1 MNFNIDDLLNSP
13 EMPWAV
19 GIALLLV
26 LIIFL
31 LWKLRQSRN
40 RETQKSTQLE
50 ILGRDM
56 VALAERLKAK
66 EQELIKAEQ
75 TYDRQITTLS
85 EQRDR
90 VQQSFQHESQRHSE
104 FRNEAAA
111 NESSLKE
118 RINAATEKLQLLE
131 NAEKRLQSSFENLA
145 NRIFEEKHEK
155 FNEASKLGVEALL
168 TPMRQQLGDFRK
180 RVDEVYDKENEQ
192 RTTLRAEITQ
202 LKNLNERISTDA
214 LNLTNALKGDSKVR
228 GNWGEVQL
236 ELLLEESGLKKGREY
251 DVQTSHKN
259 EEGKRYQPDAIVHL
273 PDNKDVI
280 IDSKVSLVAYE
291 AYHSSETE
299 GDRERCLKEHLT
311 SIRTHIRQL
320 SGKSYDEL
328 VGLRSLDLVIMFVPI
343 EPALLLALEHEPG
356 LYNEAYH
363 KGIVLVSPTLL
374 MATLQIINNIWR
386 YEHQNR
392 HALTIAEEAG
402 KMYDQFVGF
411 VESLDKVGDHIR
423 KAGESYDVAKKR
435 LIDGRGNLVG
445 RTQKLKDLG
454 AKAKKT
460 ISKEL
465 LDEGAIQTIEDLAG
479 DDMLSDHKSE

>member
-1 MNFNIDDLLNSP
+1 MKFNIDDFVNSP
-13 EMPWAV
+13 EMPWV
-19 GIALLLV
+19 SGIALLLV

-31 LWKLRQSRN
+31 FWKLGKSQN
-40 RETQKSTQLE
+40 IGAQKSTQLE
-50 ILGRDM
+50 MLGRDT
-56 VALAERLKAK
+56 VVLAERLKAK
-66 EQELIKAEQ
+66 EQALMKTEETFDQ
-75 TYDRQITTLS
+75 RITILT
-85 EQRDR
+85 EERDR
-90 VQQSFQHESQRHSE
+90 IRNALQQEAQTHSE
-104 FRNEAAA
+104 FKNKAVA
-111 NESSLKE
+111 NESAFRE

-145 NRIFEEKHEK
+145 NRIFEEKNEK
-155 FNEASKLGVEALL
+155 FNEASKAGVEALL
-168 TPMRQQLGDFRK
+168 NPMRQQLGDFRK

-251 DVQTSHKN
+251 DVQKSHKN

-291 AYHSSETE
+291 AYHSSETDL
-299 GDRERCLKEHLT
+299 DRERYLKEHLNA
-311 SIRTHIRQL
+311 IRTHISQL
-320 SGKSYDEL
+320 SGKNYDEL

-356 LYNEAYH
+356 LYNEAYNKH
-363 KGIVLVSPTLL
+363 IVLVSPTLL

-386 YEHQNR
+386 YEDQNR
-392 HALTIAEEAG
+392 HALIIAEEAG
-402 KMYDQFVGF
+402 KMHDQFVGF

-423 KAGESYDVAKKR
+423 KAGESYDIAKKR

-445 RTQKLKDLG
+445 RTQKLKELG

-465 LDEGAIQTIEDLAG
+465 LDEGSIQAIEDLSSN
-479 DDMLSDHKSE
+479 DNVSQID

>member
-1 MNFNIDDLLNSP
+1 MNFNFDDFINSP
-13 EMPWAV
+13 EMPWAS

-26 LIIFL
+26 IIIFL
-31 LWKLRQSRN
+31 LWKLG
-40 RETQKSTQLE
+40 KSQNQE
-50 ILGRDM
+50 ARKSAQVEMLGRDIA
-56 VALAERLKAK
+56 VLAERLNAK
-66 EQELIKAEQ
+66 ENELAKSAEGFN
-75 TYDRQITTLS
+75 RQIVAVTEERDRIRNALQQEMLNLS
-85 EQRDR
+85 ELKK
-90 VQQSFQHESQRHSE
+90 
-104 FRNEAAA
+104 EAAA

-145 NRIFEEKHEK
+145 NKIFEEKHEK
-155 FNEASKLGVEALL
+155 FSEASKVGVEALL
-168 TPMRQQLGDFRK
+168 NPMRQQLGDFRK

-202 LKNLNERISTDA
+202 LKNLNERISNDA

-251 DVQTSHKN
+251 DVQKSHKN

-291 AYHSSETE
+291 AYHSCETDLE
-299 GDRERCLKEHLT
+299 KERFLKEHV
-311 SIRTHIRQL
+311 SAIRTHIIQL
-320 SGKSYDEL
+320 SAKNYDEL
-328 VGLRSLDLVIMFVPI
+328 IGLKSLDLVIMFVPI

-356 LYNEAYH
+356 LYKEAYNKH
-363 KGIVLVSPTLL
+363 IVLVSPTLL

-386 YEHQNR
+386 YEDQNR

-423 KAGESYDVAKKR
+423 KAGENYDIAKKR

-454 AKAKKT
+454 AKAKKS

-465 LDEGAIQTIEDLAG
+465 LDEGAIQSTEDLS
-479 DDMLSDHKSE
+479 DNNMLSDHEAE

>member
-1 MNFNIDDLLNSP
+1 
-13 EMPWAV
+13 MPWAS

-26 LIIFL
+26 LIFFL
-31 LWKLRQSRN
+31 LWRLVKSRN
-40 RETQKSTQLE
+40 QEAQRSGQVEM
-50 ILGRDM
+50 LGRDTA
-56 VALAERLKAK
+56 VLAERLKAK
-66 EQELIKAEQ
+66 EQELIKTEETFGQ
-75 TYDRQITTLS
+75 QITVVSEERDRVRNALQQEAHTLS
-85 EQRDR
+85 E
-90 VQQSFQHESQRHSE
+90 FKK
-104 FRNEAAA
+104 EAAA
-111 NESSLKE
+111 NESALKE
-118 RINAATEKLQLLE
+118 RINSANEKLQLLE
-131 NAEKRLQSSFENLA
+131 SAEKRLQSSFENLA

-155 FNEASKLGVEALL
+155 FNEASKTGVEALL
-168 TPMRQQLGDFRK
+168 NPMRQQLGDFRK

-202 LKNLNERISTDA
+202 LKNLNERISSDA

-236 ELLLEESGLKKGREY
+236 ELLLQESGLKKGREY
-251 DVQTSHKN
+251 DVQKSHKN

-291 AYHSSETE
+291 AYHSSDTD
-299 GDRERCLKEHLT
+299 GDRERYLKEHLS
-311 SIRTHIRQL
+311 SIRTHISQL
-320 SGKSYDEL
+320 SGKNYDEL

-356 LYNEAYH
+356 LYNEAYN
-363 KGIVLVSPTLL
+363 KRIVLVSPTLL

-386 YEHQNR
+386 YEDQNR
-392 HALTIAEEAG
+392 HALVIAEEAG

-411 VESLDKVGDHIR
+411 VESLDKIGDHIR
-423 KAGESYDVAKKR
+423 KAGESYDTAKKR

-454 AKAKKT
+454 AKAKKS

-465 LDEGAIQTIEDLAG
+465 LDEGAIQSIEDLNSN
-479 DDMLSDHKSE
+479 DLLSHRDSEEFD